1 MEISSSSEPLNLQS
15 VRRRISE
22 LSDIHSSNENEI
34 ESEALSSDSEKLL
47 NDYTSHFES
56 KVKQIIEEYSDVGF
70 LGIEDF
76 DKYLASLKEELNQVE
91 AESAKISNEIE
102 DLSRNHIEESNIL
115 ESNLEGLKCALD
127 SIASQ
132 EKVEED
138 PCFDSSMNDEHHQS
152 NLMDANEEQK
162 FEIMELESQI
172 EENNLILKSLQDL
185 DSTFKRL
192 DALEQIEDA
201 LTGLKVIGFDGNCI
215 RLSLQT
221 YIPKVE
227 GALWQT
233 MIEDIDEP
241 SEMNHELLL
250 EIMDDGTMDVKNI
263 EMFPNDVYVGD
274 ILDAAKSFRQLSS
287 HLVAL
292 EPWSSLEW
300 LVGKV
305 QDRIILSTLRRFI
318 VKSTNKSRHNFEYIE
333 KDETIAA
340 HLVGGIDAFIKVSQG
355 WPLSKSPLKLLSVKS
370 SDHHSRG
377 VSLNLLCKVQEM
389 ANSLDMNTHQNLSAF
404 VDAVEKKSSVEIL
417 PGSNSSP
424 MYKWATSG

>member
-1 MEISSSSEPLNLQS
+1 MVVLMLDWCFFLI
-15 VRRRISE
+15 
-22 LSDIHSSNENEI
+22 IHI
-34 ESEALSSDSEKLL
+34 
-47 NDYTSHFES
+47 
-56 KVKQIIEEYSDVGF
+56 
-70 LGIEDF
+70 

-91 AESAKISNEIE
+91 VESAKISNEIE

-115 ESNLEGLKCALD
+115 EGNLEGLKCALD

-132 EKVEED
+132 ARVEEN
-138 PCFDSSMNDEHHQS
+138 PCFKSSMNDEHQS
-152 NLMDANEEQK
+152 YLKDANEEQK
-162 FEIMELESQI
+162 FEILELESQI

-250 EIMDDGTMDVKNI
+250 EIMDDGTMEIKNI

-274 ILDAAKSFRQLSS
+274 ILDAAKSFRQLSCN
-287 HLVAL
+287 LVAP

-318 VKSTNKSRHNFEYIE
+318 VKSTNKSRHSFEYIE

-355 WPLSKSPLKLLSVKS
+355 WPLSESPLKLLSVKS

-389 ANSLDMNTHQNLSAF
+389 ANSLDMNIRQNLSAF
-404 VDAVEKKSSVEIL
+404 VDAIEKKSSVEIL
-417 PGSNSSP
+417 PGSNPSP
-424 MYKWATSG
+424 RYKWATSLENG

>member
-1 MEISSSSEPLNLQS
+1 MAEQLEISSSAESLNLQS
-15 VRRRISE
+15 IRSRISE
-22 LSDIHSSNENEI
+22 LSEIHSSTRNEV
-34 ESEALSSDSEKLL
+34 ESDALSSDSEKLL
-47 NDYTSHFES
+47 NDCSSHLER

-70 LGIEDF
+70 LGIEDL
-76 DKYLASLKEELNQVE
+76 DKYLAYLKEELNQVE

-102 DLSRNHIEESNIL
+102 DLSRNHIKESNIL
-115 ESNLEGLKCALD
+115 EGNLEGLKCALD

-132 EKVEED
+132 EIVEKD
-138 PCFDSSMNDEHHQS
+138 TCFDSSTNDEHQL

-162 FEIMELESQI
+162 FEILELESQI
-172 EENNLILKSLQDL
+172 EKNNLILESLQDL

-201 LTGLKVIGFDGNCI
+201 LTGLKVISFDGNFI

-227 GALWQT
+227 GVLWLT

-250 EIMDDGTMDVKNI
+250 EIMDGGTMEVKNV
-263 EMFPNDVYVGD
+263 EMFPNDVYIGD

-287 HLVAL
+287 NLVAP
-292 EPWSSLEW
+292 EPRSSLEW

-318 VKSTNKSRHNFEYIE
+318 VKSTNKSRHCFEYIE

-340 HLVGGIDAFIKVSQG
+340 HLVGGIDAFIKVSHG
-355 WPLSKSPLKLLSVKS
+355 WPLSESPLKLLSVKS
-370 SDHHSRG
+370 SDHQSRG
-377 VSLNLLCKVQEM
+377 ISLSLLCKVQET
-389 ANSLDMNTHQNLSAF
+389 ANSLDMNIRQNLSTF
-404 VDAVEKKSSVEIL
+404 VDAVEKLLLEQMRLELRSEDASDK
-417 PGSNSSP
+417 
-424 MYKWATSG
+424 